1 MFERQP
7 VGDRRRML
15 LRHLLG
21 PTQVVR
27 GALPATA
34 GATAL
39 PHDSTV
45 VDALAAPVK
54 PPPVSADRSPS
65 MPICRFPLYQVP
77 RFADPRG
84 RVAMNTRVYTTIRW
98 LQRSGSLPLLV
109 TIVASALVSVALI
122 DDGGA
127 ARPVTIVS
135 MAVLGIAL
143 VLGCLFAFPYAGIWH
158 DDHHAGSA

>member
-1 MFERQP
+1 
-7 VGDRRRML
+7 
-15 LRHLLG
+15 
-21 PTQVVR
+21 
-27 GALPATA
+27 
-34 GATAL
+34 
-39 PHDSTV
+39 
-45 VDALAAPVK
+45 
-54 PPPVSADRSPS
+54 
-65 MPICRFPLYQVP
+65 
-77 RFADPRG
+77 
-84 RVAMNTRVYTTIRW
+84 MNTRVYTTIRW

-158 DDHHAGSA
+158 DDHHAGSAQTADVAEPAVARPTAEDHRKFVNELRTMLISIVVGAFALVTIYLT